1 MSESWRITTQR
12 FTKLAYYQPY
22 KSYKIIYKII
32 KEHALKKMRP
42 SDAANGNGEEGSP
55 GSGQERVRAMKVCLA
70 APYFAPARGG
80 AETYTLQTCKRLRDR
95 YGHDVFVITTRRGHG
110 SVLVEEREGFKTYTL
125 PAGMKLSNTPVGLGW
140 RRKLREIFAIEQPD
154 VINAHTPVP
163 FLADIAERARGHI
176 PFVLTVHNDIEKSTL
191 LGRLMCAGYY
201 RTLGDKTLEQSD
213 GVIATSDY
221 YVDSSRRLSAQRSK
235 LTIAMCGVDTDLFHP
250 QSSDGLV
257 AREGRESRRIVLFVG
272 SMDATNAHKGLD
284 ILIRSIV
291 QLRDRYEDI
300 LLLAVGKGD
309 AVPRYKE
316 LASKFGLDDHIVF
329 PGPVEDFELADFY
342 RSADVCV
349 LPSTNRSEGLGLVLI
364 EASACQTPIIGT
376 RVGGIPFAVL
386 DSITGLLVEPGDVNE
401 LAGAID
407 RILADSELATSLGT
421 NGHRRVKEH
430 FTWSASAEATNNA
443 LLRAVYGRRKE
454 IQ

>member
-1 MSESWRITTQR
+1 
-12 FTKLAYYQPY
+12 
-22 KSYKIIYKII
+22 
-32 KEHALKKMRP
+32 
-42 SDAANGNGEEGSP
+42 
-55 GSGQERVRAMKVCLA
+55 
-70 APYFAPARGG
+70 
-80 AETYTLQTCKRLRDR
+80 
-95 YGHDVFVITTRRGHG
+95 
-110 SVLVEEREGFKTYTL
+110 
-125 PAGMKLSNTPVGLGW
+125 
-140 RRKLREIFAIEQPD
+140 
-154 VINAHTPVP
+154 
-163 FLADIAERARGHI
+163 
-176 PFVLTVHNDIEKSTL
+176 
-191 LGRLMCAGYY
+191 
-201 RTLGDKTLEQSD
+201 
-213 GVIATSDY
+213 
-221 YVDSSRRLSAQRSK
+221 
-235 LTIAMCGVDTDLFHP
+235 MCGVDTDLFHP